1 MLIPINNLEK
11 FLELYE
17 KSAECSFS
25 TNFQDA
31 PIPDDPKSSATD
43 NPEPPTDNNPEPPI
57 DDKKIREQTGAE
69 PVQPTPVKQGGDSG
83 VTANRPAPT
92 VDQHELEFSWG
103 WFFAMFG
110 EEPICHGTNVYFT
123 GAITKYSVN
132 SLINLLEYKKEY
144 FMSRYNKV
152 NIYDISKMDIYLF
165 INSPGGSIPAGFT
178 LIDYIE
184 RYPLPITTIGTGEVA
199 SMAVPVLLAGKKR
212 YLTPH
217 TMVLLHQYS
226 ANISGRK
233 QEIYDKLK
241 CVEKWYNYLLDYI
254 SSKSKLSRNKLETIM
269 RNDSWYTTQE
279 ALSAG
284 LADGI
289 WTEII

>member
-11 FLELYE
+11 FLELYD
-17 KSAECSFS
+17 KSAERSFS
-25 TNFQDA
+25 ANFQDL
-31 PIPDDPKSSATD
+31 PNSND
-43 NPEPPTDNNPEPPI
+43 PEPPTNDE
-57 DDKKIREQTGAE
+57 KVKEQTRAE
-69 PVQPTPVKQGGDSG
+69 PVQPTPVRQGDDSS
-83 VTANRPAPT
+83 VVQKNPSPAI
-92 VDQHELEFSWG
+92 DQHELEFSWG

-110 EEPICHGTNVYFT
+110 EEPVCHGTNVYFT

-199 SMAVPVLLAGKKR
+199 SMAVPVLLAGRKR

-289 WTEII
+289 WTEMI